1 MEEQEVNAN
10 RPNHITAFQMNTITT
25 LKVWRIKELTYIT
38 EENSEV
44 PR

>member
-1 MEEQEVNAN
+1 MKTIEN
-10 RPNHITAFQMNTITT
+10 RPNHIIAFQMNTITT
-25 LKVWRIKELTYIT
+25 LKAWRIKELTSVT